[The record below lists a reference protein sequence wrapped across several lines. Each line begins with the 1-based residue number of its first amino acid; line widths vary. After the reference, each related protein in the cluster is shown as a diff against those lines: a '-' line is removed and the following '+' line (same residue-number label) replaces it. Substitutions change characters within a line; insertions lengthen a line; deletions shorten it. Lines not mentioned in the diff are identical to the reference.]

1 MNRRQILAGTL
12 LLAPVPSAAAQPE
25 PASRMMSFQS
35 GGVPIAVEWF
45 PAAGQRTGETRPAV
59 LLLHGADGLTFEAG
73 YRMAAQV
80 VAASGF
86 NVAFLHYLDRT
97 GERRVAYS
105 TLRQRFPLWAETVRD
120 GLSWVAGQPGADP
133 GRLGIVGISL
143 GAALGLHVAAG
154 DGRVKALVD
163 YFGPVPEGL
172 ADGGLRLPPTL
183 ILHGEND
190 RVVPVSNARALARL
204 LEASGTPHEL
214 QIYPGQGHSLTG
226 LAQLDAASRT
236 AAFLGRYLAG

>member
-1 MNRRQILAGTL
+1 MNRRQILAGAL
-12 LLAPVPSAAAQPE
+12 LLAPSASALAQPDHDQ
-25 PASRMMSFQS
+25 RMMSFQS
-35 GGVPIAVEWF
+35 GGSPIAVEWF
-45 PAAGQRTGETRPAV
+45 PAAGSRPGETRPAV
-59 LLLHGADGLTFEAG
+59 LLLHGADGLTFETG
-73 YRMAAQV
+73 YRMGAQM

-86 NVAFLHYLDRT
+86 HVAFVHYLDRT
-97 GERRVAYS
+97 GERRVAYA

-120 GLSWVAGQPGADP
+120 GLTWLPGQPGVDP

-154 DGRVKALVD
+154 DGRVKAVVD

-172 ADGGLRLPPTL
+172 ANRGARLPPTL

-190 RVVPVSNARALARL
+190 RVVPVSNARTLAGL
-204 LEASGTPHEL
+204 LEASGTPHEM
-214 QIYPGQGHSLTG
+214 QIYPGQGHALTG